1 MRIGFVGLGNMGAPM
16 VTNLVKAGHHILA
29 FDVNEKAV
37 QALVTQ
43 HPEHITV
50 APNLKSL
57 AQGGDAHDQTN
68 QLLDLIITMLP
79 EPQHVRSVYLGDA
92 GLLANLPSPCLLI
105 DASTIDPQTAREVAQ
120 VAYEKGHAMVD
131 APVSGGTGGAQ
142 AGTLTFMVGG
152 EEQAFEQARPILQ
165 AMGKNIVHCGG
176 NGNGQVAKVANNMLL
191 AISMIGAAEAMSLGV
206 ELGMDAKV
214 LAGIINTSSGRCWST
229 EVYNPFPGV
238 LDTAPAARGYTGGF
252 GSDLML
258 KDIGLATAAA
268 KNVKQAVPMGAL
280 AQQLYQTF
288 SNQGNGGLD
297 FSAII
302 QLLRKPQSRR

>member
-1 MRIGFVGLGNMGAPM
+1 MRIGFVGLGNMGVPM
-16 VTNLVKAGHHILA
+16 ATNLVKAGHHLVA
-29 FDVNEKAV
+29 FDINEKAV
-37 QALVTQ
+37 QTLVAQ
-43 HPEHITV
+43 HPNQV
-50 APNLKSL
+50 SAAPNLKSL
-57 AQGGDAHDQTN
+57 AQGGDSSAQKTP
-68 QLLDLIITMLP
+68 LLDSIITMLP

-92 GLLANLPSPCLLI
+92 GLLSNLPASCLLI

-120 VAYEKGHAMVD
+120 VAYDKGHTMVD

-142 AGTLTFMVGG
+142 AATLTFMVGG
-152 EEQAFEQARPILQ
+152 DEAAFEQARPILQ
-165 AMGKNIVHCGG
+165 VMGKNIVHCGG

-206 ELGMDAKV
+206 SLGMDPKV

-229 EVYNPFPGV
+229 EVYNPYPGV

-252 GSDLML
+252 GADLML
-258 KDIGLATAAA
+258 KDVGLATTAA
-268 KNVKQAVPMGAL
+268 KTVKQAVPMGAL

-288 SNQGNGGLD
+288 SNLGHGGLD

-302 QLLRKPQSRR
+302 QLLRKPQ